1 VYKEKE
7 MEADKRIAVVK
18 NEVKR
23 TLQNAECG
31 HDYSHALRVCRNAEQ
46 ISQTEGGELA
56 IIQAAAL
63 LHDVSDEK
71 FSNGNTI
78 IGLKL
83 TENILKKAKFK
94 TAEIKKIVDIIQ
106 NISYKGGFNG
116 NGIPSIEC
124 AIVQDADR
132 LDAIGAIGVA
142 RAFHYGGFKNR
153 ELYNPEI
160 EPQDFAN
167 ADEYRKSNG
176 PTLNHFYEKLL
187 KLKYLMN
194 TPTAKEMAEPRH
206 QFLLQF
212 IDEFLHEWGNDK
224 QE

>member
-1 VYKEKE
+1 
-7 MEADKRIAVVK
+7 MDKKIEYVQS
-18 NEVKR
+18 EVKR
-23 TLQNAECG
+23 TLQHAECG
-31 HDYSHALRVCRNAEQ
+31 HDFSHAVRVMKNAEQ
-46 ISQTEGGELA
+46 IATSEGGDLI

-71 FSNGNTI
+71 FSNGNEV

-94 TAEIKKIVDIIQ
+94 SAEIVKIIEIIK
-106 NISYKGGFNG
+106 NISYKGGFNA

-132 LDAIGAIGVA
+132 LDAIGAIGIA
-142 RAFHYGGFKNR
+142 RAFHYGGYKNR

-167 ADEYRKSNG
+167 AEEYRKSNG

-194 TPTAKEMAEPRH
+194 TPTAKALAEPRH
-206 QFLLQF
+206 QFLEQF
-212 IDEFLHEWGNDK
+212 LAQFLTEWNGK
-224 QE
+224 E

>member
-1 VYKEKE
+1 
-7 MEADKRIAVVK
+7 MDKRIEYIQS
-18 NEVKR
+18 EVKR

-31 HDYSHALRVCRNAEQ
+31 HDYSHAIRVMKNAEQ
-46 ISQTEGGELA
+46 IAASEGGD
-56 IIQAAAL
+56 IITIQAAAL

-71 FSNGNTI
+71 FSNGNNV

-94 TAEIKKIVDIIQ
+94 SAEIAKIIDIIK
-106 NISYKGGFNG
+106 NISYKGGFNTSG
-116 NGIPSIEC
+116 VLSIEC

-132 LDAIGAIGVA
+132 LDAIGAIGIA

-167 ADEYRKSNG
+167 AEEYRKSNG
-176 PTLNHFYEKLL
+176 TTINHFYEKLL

-206 QFLLQF
+206 QFLEDFLAQF
-212 IDEFLHEWGNDK
+212 IKEWN
-224 QE
+224 

>member
-1 VYKEKE
+1 
-7 MEADKRIAVVK
+7 MDKKIEFVQS
-18 NEVKR
+18 EVKR
-23 TLQNAECG
+23 TLQHAECG
-31 HDYSHALRVCRNAEQ
+31 HDFSHAVRVMKNAEQ
-46 ISQTEGGELA
+46 IAASEGGDLT
-56 IIQAAAL
+56 IIQAASL

-71 FSNGNTI
+71 FSNGNEI

-94 TAEIKKIVDIIQ
+94 SAEIAKIIEIIK
-106 NISYKGGFNG
+106 NISYKGGFNA

-132 LDAIGAIGVA
+132 LDAIGAIGIA
-142 RAFHYGGFKNR
+142 RAFHYGGYKNR

-167 ADEYRKSNG
+167 AEEYRKSNG
-176 PTLNHFYEKLL
+176 PTLNHFYEKLF

-194 TPTAKEMAEPRH
+194 TPTAKALAEPRH
-206 QFLLQF
+206 QFLEQF
-212 IDEFLHEWGNDK
+212 VEQFLKEWNGK
-224 QE
+224 E

>member
-1 VYKEKE
+1 
-7 MEADKRIAVVK
+7 MNDKRIESIQT
-18 NEVKR
+18 EVKR

-31 HDYSHALRVCRNAEQ
+31 HDYSHAIRVKNNAE
-46 ISQTEGGELA
+46 IIAKSEGGNLP

-71 FSNGNTI
+71 FSNGNTV

-94 TAEIKKIVDIIQ
+94 STEIAQIIDIIQ
-106 NISYKGGFNG
+106 NISYKGGFANR
-116 NGIPSIEC
+116 IPSIEC

-132 LDAIGAIGVA
+132 LDAIGAIGIA
-142 RAFHYGGFKNR
+142 RAFHYGGYKNR

-160 EPQDFAN
+160 PPQEFEN
-167 ADEYRKSNG
+167 ADEYRNSNG
-176 PTLNHFYEKLL
+176 PTLNHFHEKLF

-194 TPTAKEMAEPRH
+194 TPTAKELAETRH
-206 QFLLQF
+206 AFLEEF
-212 IDEFLHEWGNDK
+212 VHEFLAEWHSG
-224 QE
+224 EEE

>member
-1 VYKEKE
+1 
-7 MEADKRIAVVK
+7 MNDKRIESIQA
-18 NEVKR
+18 EVKR

-31 HDYSHALRVCRNAEQ
+31 HDYSHAIRVKNNAE
-46 ISQTEGGELA
+46 IIAKSEGGNLP

-71 FSNGNTI
+71 FSNGNTV

-94 TAEIKKIVDIIQ
+94 STEIAQIIDIIQ
-106 NISYKGGFNG
+106 NISYKGGFFANR
-116 NGIPSIEC
+116 IPSIEC

-132 LDAIGAIGVA
+132 LDAIGAIGIA

-160 EPQDFAN
+160 PPQDFEN
-167 ADEYRKSNG
+167 ADEYRNSNG
-176 PTLNHFYEKLL
+176 PTINHFYEKLL

-194 TPTAKEMAEPRH
+194 TPTAKELAETRH
-206 QFLLQF
+206 VFLE
-212 IDEFLHEWGNDK
+212 EFLQEFLAEWNSGDEE
-224 QE
+224 QR

>member
-1 VYKEKE
+1 
-7 MEADKRIAVVK
+7 MDKKIEYIQT
-18 NEVKR
+18 EVKR
-23 TLQNAECG
+23 TLQHAECG
-31 HDYSHALRVCRNAEQ
+31 HDFSHAVRVMKNAEQ
-46 ISQTEGGELA
+46 IAASEGGDLI

-71 FSNGNTI
+71 FSNGNEV

-94 TAEIKKIVDIIQ
+94 SADIARIIEIIK
-106 NISYKGGFNG
+106 NISYKGGFNA

-132 LDAIGAIGVA
+132 LDAIGAIGIA
-142 RAFHYGGFKNR
+142 RAFHYGGYKNR

-160 EPQDFAN
+160 DPQDFAN
-167 ADEYRKSNG
+167 AEEYRKSNG

-194 TPTAKEMAEPRH
+194 TPTAKILAEPRH
-206 QFLLQF
+206 QFLEQF
-212 IDEFLHEWGNDK
+212 LEQFLKEWNGK
-224 QE
+224 E

>member
-1 VYKEKE
+1 
-7 MEADKRIAVVK
+7 MDKKIEFVQS
-18 NEVKR
+18 EVKR
-23 TLQNAECG
+23 TLQHAECG
-31 HDYSHALRVCRNAEQ
+31 HDFSHAVRVMKNAEQ
-46 ISQTEGGELA
+46 IAVSEGGDLV
-56 IIQAAAL
+56 IIQAASL

-71 FSNGNTI
+71 FSNGNEI

-94 TAEIKKIVDIIQ
+94 SAEIAKIIEIIK
-106 NISYKGGFNG
+106 NISYKGGFNA

-132 LDAIGAIGVA
+132 LDAIGAIGIA
-142 RAFHYGGFKNR
+142 RAFHYGGYKNR

-167 ADEYRKSNG
+167 AEEYRKSNG

-194 TPTAKEMAEPRH
+194 TPTAKALAEPRH
-206 QFLLQF
+206 QFLEQF
-212 IDEFLHEWGNDK
+212 IEQFLMEWNGK
-224 QE
+224 E

>member
-1 VYKEKE
+1 MEKS
-7 MEADKRIAVVK
+7 KRIEYIQA
-18 NEVKR
+18 EVKR

-31 HDYSHALRVCRNAEQ
+31 HDYSHALRVMHNAEQ
-46 ISQTEGGELA
+46 ISQSEGGNIEL
-56 IIQAAAL
+56 IQAAAL

-83 TENILKKAKFK
+83 TEKILKKAKFK
-94 TAEIKKIVDIIQ
+94 TPEITKIIDIIH
-106 NISYKGGFNG
+106 NISYKGGFNISG
-116 NGIPSIEC
+116 VPSIEC

-132 LDAIGAIGVA
+132 LDAIGAIGIA
-142 RAFHYGGFKNR
+142 RAFHYGGYKNR

-206 QFLLQF
+206 QFLEQF
-212 IDEFLHEWGNDK
+212 IEEFLKEWGDN
-224 QE
+224 

>member
-1 VYKEKE
+1 
-7 MEADKRIAVVK
+7 MNDKRIESIQA
-18 NEVKR
+18 EVKR

-31 HDYSHALRVCRNAEQ
+31 HDYSHAIRVKNNAEL
-46 ISQTEGGELA
+46 IAKSEGGNLP

-83 TENILKKAKFK
+83 TEKILRKGKFK
-94 TAEIKKIVDIIQ
+94 SAEIAQIIDIIQ
-106 NISYKGGFNG
+106 NISYKGGFSANR
-116 NGIPSIEC
+116 IPSIEC

-132 LDAIGAIGVA
+132 LDAIGAIGIA
-142 RAFHYGGFKNR
+142 RAFHYGGYKNR

-160 EPQDFAN
+160 PPQDFEN
-167 ADEYRKSNG
+167 ADEYRNSNG

-194 TPTAKEMAEPRH
+194 TPTAKELAESRH
-206 QFLLQF
+206 SF
-212 IDEFLHEWGNDK
+212 IERFVQEFLAEWHSDK
-224 QE
+224 EAESYD

>member
-1 VYKEKE
+1 
-7 MEADKRIAVVK
+7 MDCDKRIEYIK
-18 NEVKR
+18 SEVKR
-23 TLQNAECG
+23 TMQHAECG
-31 HDYSHALRVCRNAEQ
+31 HDYSHAIRVMKNAEQ
-46 ISQTEGGELA
+46 IAQSEGGDIS

-71 FSNGNTI
+71 FSNGNTV

-94 TAEIKKIVDIIQ
+94 SAEREKILDIIQ
-106 NISYKGGFNG
+106 NISYKGGFNVKG
-116 NGIPSIEC
+116 VPSIEC

-132 LDAIGAIGVA
+132 LDAIGAIGIA
-142 RAFHYGGFKNR
+142 RAFHYGGYKNR

-160 EPQDFAN
+160 EPKEFEN
-167 ADEYRKSNG
+167 AEEYRQSNG
-176 PTLNHFYEKLL
+176 TTINHFYEKLL

-206 QFLLQF
+206 TFLEQFLK
-212 IDEFLHEWGNDK
+212 EFMNEWGTD
-224 QE
+224 E

>member
-1 VYKEKE
+1 
-7 MEADKRIAVVK
+7 MDKKIEYVQS
-18 NEVKR
+18 EVKR
-23 TLQNAECG
+23 TLQHAECG
-31 HDYSHALRVCRNAEQ
+31 HDFSHAVRVMKNAEQ
-46 ISQTEGGELA
+46 IATSEGGDLI

-71 FSNGNTI
+71 FSNGNEV

-94 TAEIKKIVDIIQ
+94 SAEIAKIIEIIK
-106 NISYKGGFNG
+106 NISYKGGFNA

-132 LDAIGAIGVA
+132 LDAIGAIGIA
-142 RAFHYGGFKNR
+142 RAFHYGGYKNR

-167 ADEYRKSNG
+167 AEEYRKSNG

-194 TPTAKEMAEPRH
+194 TPTAKALAEPRH
-206 QFLLQF
+206 QFLEQF
-212 IDEFLHEWGNDK
+212 LAQFLTEWNGK
-224 QE
+224 E

>member
-1 VYKEKE
+1 
-7 MEADKRIAVVK
+7 MDKKIEYIQS
-18 NEVKR
+18 EVKR
-23 TLQNAECG
+23 TLQHAECG
-31 HDYSHALRVCRNAEQ
+31 HDFSHAVRVMKNAEQ
-46 ISQTEGGELA
+46 IATSEGGDLI

-71 FSNGNTI
+71 FSNGNEV

-94 TAEIKKIVDIIQ
+94 SAEIAKIIEIIK
-106 NISYKGGFNG
+106 NISYKGGFNA

-132 LDAIGAIGVA
+132 LDAIGAIGIA
-142 RAFHYGGFKNR
+142 RAFHYGGYKNR

-167 ADEYRKSNG
+167 AEEYRKSNG

-194 TPTAKEMAEPRH
+194 TPTAKDLAEPRH
-206 QFLLQF
+206 QFLEQF
-212 IDEFLHEWGNDK
+212 LEQFLNEWNGK
-224 QE
+224 E